1 MPDLGTIVIGNVGS
15 PAGPTGGTGATGPT
29 GPTGPTG
36 ATVGATGPTGPTGA
50 TGGTGPTGA
59 TGSVGATGATGAI
72 GPNEL
77 VAKGKA
83 TLIAGSVTVLTA
95 SASAT
100 ANYQLTCHTLSG
112 PGVIAAG
119 PYTISNIS
127 AGVSFDIV
135 SAQGVETSAI
145 DWAIF

>member
-1 MPDLGTIVIGNVGS
+1 MPDLGTVVIGNLAS
-15 PAGPTGGTGATGPT
+15 PSGPTGPTGVTGPT

-36 ATVGATGPTGPTGA
+36 GVTGATGPTGA
-50 TGGTGPTGA
+50 TGGTGATGATGPTGSTGPTGA
-59 TGSVGATGATGAI
+59 TGAT

-83 TLIAGSVTVLTA
+83 ILVAGSVTVATA
-95 SASAT
+95 GAAAT
-100 ANYQLTCHTLSG
+100 ANFQLTCHTLAG

-119 PYTISNIS
+119 PYTIANIID
-127 AGVSFDIV
+127 GVSFDIV